1 MLVLITYDV
10 DFTHKNG
17 AARLRKVAAVCSDYG
32 VRVQNSVFEM
42 LIDNAALEKIKQRL
56 SKIIDPDNDSIRIY
70 HLGKRADNKIDVIGR
85 TPKIVQGDTLML

>member
-1 MLVLITYDV
+1 MMILVTYDV

-42 LIDNAALEKIKQRL
+42 LIDSAQLEKIKQRL
-56 SKIIDPDNDSIRIY
+56 GKIIDEDHDSIRIY
-70 HLGKRADNKIDVIGR
+70 HLGKRHDNKIEVMGR
-85 TPKIVQGDTLML
+85 LPEVVQDDTLML